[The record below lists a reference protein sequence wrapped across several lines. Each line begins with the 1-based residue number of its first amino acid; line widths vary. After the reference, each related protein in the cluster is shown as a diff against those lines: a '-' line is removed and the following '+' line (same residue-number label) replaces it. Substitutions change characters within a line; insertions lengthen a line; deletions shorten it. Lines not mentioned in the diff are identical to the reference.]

1 MSAGLTVTIPTV
13 RALMRALW
21 AVLASSGEAESHPSC
36 MGGGHTRR
44 LGEEEGIMTRAGYY
58 RAAIVAIVLLGI
70 LGLALPAAAKDLV
83 PFKGYVNL
91 EVTAFDI
98 GLDHVTVTLSGVGEA
113 THLGDFT
120 LSETVTVQLD
130 GTYTGSE
137 TWTADNGDQLFST
150 STGQF
155 APWLPSLPTSVTGT
169 YTFTGGTGRFAN
181 GTGWAD
187 MTTSINYPSLSQTFS
202 GKITSPGA
210 NKK

>member
-1 MSAGLTVTIPTV
+1 
-13 RALMRALW
+13 
-21 AVLASSGEAESHPSC
+21 
-36 MGGGHTRR
+36 
-44 LGEEEGIMTRAGYY
+44 MTRAGYY

-91 EVTAFDI
+91 EVTAFDYTI
-98 GLDHVTVTLSGVGEA
+98 GDDHATLTLSGVGEA

-150 STGQF
+150 SAGRFT
-155 APWLPSLPTSVTGT
+155 PWLPTIPTSASGT
-169 YTFTGGTGRFAN
+169 YTFSGGTGRFAN
-181 GTGWAD
+181 GSGSAD